1 MAQIFQLRKLPGE
14 FAICKLN
21 SGDSIPPWAISGQ
34 LWSVTHYGSEL
45 SIVCPQVNL
54 PHDVAAERNWRVLQV
69 VGPLPFEMVGVLRSL
84 VTPLANAGVSIFALS
99 TFDTDNILVRDE
111 VFETAC
117 QALTKAGHM
126 IISE

>member
-1 MAQIFQLRKLPGE
+1 M
-14 FAICKLN
+14 
-21 SGDSIPPWAISGQ
+21 
-34 LWSVTHYGSEL
+34 
-45 SIVCPQVNL
+45 CPQVNL